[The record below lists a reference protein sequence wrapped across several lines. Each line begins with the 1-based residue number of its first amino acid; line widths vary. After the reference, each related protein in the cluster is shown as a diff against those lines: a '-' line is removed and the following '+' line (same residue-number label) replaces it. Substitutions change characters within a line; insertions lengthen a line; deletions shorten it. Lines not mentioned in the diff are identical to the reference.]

1 MVIHVTKA
9 WYMFTQ
15 GFYGIYSMIFERIKN
30 EDDQFR
36 DNSDDD
42 EDIPKFG
49 KPMLQLFVILE
60 CYIVSYCMHY

>member
-1 MVIHVTKA
+1 
-9 WYMFTQ
+9 MFTQ

-49 KPMLQLFVILE
+49 KPHADWHIQCCLL
-60 CYIVSYCMHY
+60 Y